1 MNIVLG
7 IISIIATFSIV
18 VCMEKM
24 FKKEGLYVWIS
35 IATIM
40 ANILVCKSIDIL
52 GLTASLGN
60 VMFASIFLATDI
72 LSEKYDVKDSRK
84 AVMLAIVSQ
93 IIFILATTLA
103 VSYIPSET
111 DLSHE
116 SMKTLFSINAR
127 VSISSIVMFGASNML
142 DIYLFEKL
150 KKKFPKQLW
159 LRNNVSTIISNCLE
173 NYFFV
178 FFAFV
183 GIYDY
188 STILSI
194 ATTTSILEI
203 IIAICDTPFMYIAK
217 INYRKDM

>member
-7 IISIIATFSIV
+7 IISIIAIFSIV

-203 IIAICDTPFMYIAK
+203 IIAICDTPFMYISK
-217 INYRKDM
+217 KLK

>member
-35 IATIM
+35 IATIT

-84 AVMLAIVSQ
+84 AVMLAIASQ
-93 IIFILATTLA
+93 IIFILATTIA

-111 DLSHE
+111 DLSNE

-142 DIYLFEKL
+142 DIYLFERI

-217 INYRKDM
+217 KLK

>member
-103 VSYIPSET
+103 VSYIPSKT

-116 SMKTLFSINAR
+116 SMKTLFSINVR

-150 KKKFPKQLW
+150 KKKFPKRLW
-159 LRNNVSTIISNCLE
+159 LRNDISTIISNCLE

-203 IIAICDTPFMYIAK
+203 IIAICDTPFMYISK
-217 INYRKDM
+217 S

>member
-7 IISIIATFSIV
+7 IIGIIATFSIV

-35 IATIM
+35 IATIT
-40 ANILVCKSIDIL
+40 ANIIVCKSIDIL

-84 AVMLAIVSQ
+84 AVMLAIASQ

-111 DLSHE
+111 DLSNE

-217 INYRKDM
+217 KLK

>member
-18 VCMEKM
+18 VCMEKV

-40 ANILVCKSIDIL
+40 ANIFVCKSIEIL

-60 VMFASIFLATDI
+60 VVFASIFLATDI

-84 AVMLAIVSQ
+84 AVILAIVSQ
-93 IIFILATTLA
+93 IIFIMATTLT

-111 DLSHE
+111 DLSNE

-127 VSISSIVMFGASNML
+127 VSISSIVMFGVSNML

-150 KKKFPKQLW
+150 KRKFPKQLW

-188 STILSI
+188 NTILSI

-203 IIAICDTPFMYIAK
+203 IIAICDTPFMYISK
-217 INYRKDM
+217 KWK

>member
-35 IATIM
+35 IATIT

-84 AVMLAIVSQ
+84 AVILAIVSQ
-93 IIFILATTLA
+93 IIFIMTTTLA
-103 VSYIPSET
+103 ISYIPSET
-111 DLSHE
+111 DLSND
-116 SMKTLFSINAR
+116 SMKTLFSINTR

-150 KKKFPKQLW
+150 KRKFPKQLW
-159 LRNNVSTIISNCLE
+159 LRNNLSTIISNCLE

-217 INYRKDM
+217 KLK

>member
-7 IISIIATFSIV
+7 IISIVATFSIV
-18 VCMEKM
+18 ECMEKM

-35 IATIM
+35 IATIT

-111 DLSHE
+111 DLSNE

-217 INYRKDM
+217 KLK

>member
-35 IATIM
+35 IATIT

-84 AVMLAIVSQ
+84 AVMLAITSQ
-93 IIFILATTLA
+93 IIFILSTTLA
-103 VSYIPSET
+103 VSYIPSEA
-111 DLSHE
+111 DLSNE

-188 STILSI
+188 STILGI

-217 INYRKDM
+217 KLK

>member
-84 AVMLAIVSQ
+84 AVMLAIASQ
-93 IIFILATTLA
+93 IIFRLATTLA

-217 INYRKDM
+217 KLK

>member
-18 VCMEKM
+18 VGIEKI

-35 IATIM
+35 IATIT

-52 GLTASLGN
+52 ELTASLGN

-84 AVMLAIVSQ
+84 AVILAIVSQ
-93 IIFILATTLA
+93 IIFIMTTTLA
-103 VSYIPSET
+103 ISYIPSET
-111 DLSHE
+111 DLSND
-116 SMKTLFSINAR
+116 SMKTLFSINTR

-150 KKKFPKQLW
+150 KRKFPKQLW

-217 INYRKDM
+217 KLK

>member
-35 IATIM
+35 IATIT

-84 AVMLAIVSQ
+84 AVMLAIASQ

-111 DLSHE
+111 DLSNE

-142 DIYLFEKL
+142 DIYLFEKI

-217 INYRKDM
+217 KLK

>member
-111 DLSHE
+111 DLSNE

-194 ATTTSILEI
+194 STTTSILEI

-217 INYRKDM
+217 KLK

>member
-93 IIFILATTLA
+93 IIVILATTLA

-217 INYRKDM
+217 KLK

>member
-18 VCMEKM
+18 VFMEKM

-35 IATIM
+35 IATIT

-84 AVMLAIVSQ
+84 AVMLAIASQ

-111 DLSHE
+111 DLSNE

-142 DIYLFEKL
+142 DIYLFEKI

-217 INYRKDM
+217 KLK

>member
-84 AVMLAIVSQ
+84 AVMLAIASQ

-188 STILSI
+188 SIILSI

-217 INYRKDM
+217 KLK

>member
-35 IATIM
+35 IATIT

-84 AVMLAIVSQ
+84 AVILAIVSQ
-93 IIFILATTLA
+93 IIFIMTTTLA
-103 VSYIPSET
+103 ISYIPSET
-111 DLSHE
+111 DLSND
-116 SMKTLFSINAR
+116 SMKTLFSINTR

-150 KKKFPKQLW
+150 KRKFPKQLW
-159 LRNNVSTIISNCLE
+159 LRNNISTIISNCLE

-217 INYRKDM
+217 KLK

>member
-84 AVMLAIVSQ
+84 AVMLAIASQ

-111 DLSHE
+111 DLSNE

-142 DIYLFEKL
+142 DIYLFEKI

-217 INYRKDM
+217 KLK

>member
-7 IISIIATFSIV
+7 IIGIIATFSIV

-35 IATIM
+35 IATIT

-84 AVMLAIVSQ
+84 AVMLAIASQ

-111 DLSHE
+111 DLSNE

-142 DIYLFEKL
+142 DIYLFEKI

-217 INYRKDM
+217 KLK

>member
-35 IATIM
+35 IATIT

-217 INYRKDM
+217 KLK

>member
-18 VCMEKM
+18 VCMEKV

-40 ANILVCKSIDIL
+40 ANIFVCKSIDIL

-72 LSEKYDVKDSRK
+72 LSEKYEVKDSRK
-84 AVMLAIVSQ
+84 AVILAIVSQ
-93 IIFILATTLA
+93 IIFIMATTLT

-111 DLSHE
+111 DLSNE

-127 VSISSIVMFGASNML
+127 VSISSIVMFGVSNML

-150 KKKFPKQLW
+150 KRKFPKQLW

-188 STILSI
+188 NTILSI

-203 IIAICDTPFMYIAK
+203 IIAICDTPFMYISK
-217 INYRKDM
+217 KLK

>member
-111 DLSHE
+111 DLSNK

-217 INYRKDM
+217 KLK

>member
-1 MNIVLG
+1 MNILLG
-7 IISIIATFSIV
+7 IIGIV
-18 VCMEKM
+18 LCFGIEVLIEKI

-35 IATIM
+35 IATIT

-52 GLTASLGN
+52 ELTASLGN

-84 AVMLAIVSQ
+84 AVILAIVSQ
-93 IIFILATTLA
+93 IIFIMTTTLA
-103 VSYIPSET
+103 ISYIPSET
-111 DLSHE
+111 DLSND
-116 SMKTLFSINAR
+116 SMKTLFSINTR

-150 KKKFPKQLW
+150 KRKFPKQLW

-183 GIYDY
+183 GIYNY

-217 INYRKDM
+217 KLK

>member
-35 IATIM
+35 IATIT

-84 AVMLAIVSQ
+84 AVMLAITSQ
-93 IIFILATTLA
+93 IIFILSTTLA
-103 VSYIPSET
+103 VSYIPSEA
-111 DLSHE
+111 DLSNE
-116 SMKTLFSINAR
+116 SMKTLFFINAR

-142 DIYLFEKL
+142 DIYLFEKI

-217 INYRKDM
+217 KLK

>member
-18 VCMEKM
+18 VCMEKV

-40 ANILVCKSIDIL
+40 ANIFVCKSINIL

-72 LSEKYDVKDSRK
+72 LSEKYEVKDSRK
-84 AVMLAIVSQ
+84 AVILAIVSQ
-93 IIFILATTLA
+93 IIFIMATTLT

-111 DLSHE
+111 DLSNE

-127 VSISSIVMFGASNML
+127 VSISSIVMFGVSNML

-150 KKKFPKQLW
+150 KRKFPKQLW

-188 STILSI
+188 NTILSI

-203 IIAICDTPFMYIAK
+203 IIAICDTPFMYISK
-217 INYRKDM
+217 KLK

>member
-35 IATIM
+35 IATIT

-84 AVMLAIVSQ
+84 AVILAIVSQ
-93 IIFILATTLA
+93 IIFIMTTTLA
-103 VSYIPSET
+103 ISYIPSET
-111 DLSHE
+111 DLSND
-116 SMKTLFSINAR
+116 SMKTLFSINTR

-150 KKKFPKQLW
+150 KRKFPKQLW

-183 GIYDY
+183 GIYNY

-217 INYRKDM
+217 KLK

>member
-103 VSYIPSET
+103 VSYIPSKT
-111 DLSHE
+111 DVSHE
-116 SMKTLFSINAR
+116 SMKTLFSINVR

-150 KKKFPKQLW
+150 KKKFPKRLW
-159 LRNNVSTIISNCLE
+159 LRNNISTIISNCLE

-203 IIAICDTPFMYIAK
+203 IIAICDTPFMYISK
-217 INYRKDM
+217 S

>member
-72 LSEKYDVKDSRK
+72 LSEKYDVKESRK
-84 AVMLAIVSQ
+84 AVMLAIASQ

-217 INYRKDM
+217 KLK

>member
-7 IISIIATFSIV
+7 IISIIATFSIGV
-18 VCMEKM
+18 GIEKI

-35 IATIM
+35 IATIT

-52 GLTASLGN
+52 ELTASLGN

-84 AVMLAIVSQ
+84 AVILAIVSQ
-93 IIFILATTLA
+93 IIFIMTTTLA
-103 VSYIPSET
+103 ISYIPSET
-111 DLSHE
+111 DLSND
-116 SMKTLFSINAR
+116 SMKTLFSINTR

-150 KKKFPKQLW
+150 KRKFPKQLW

-183 GIYDY
+183 GIYNY

-217 INYRKDM
+217 KLK

>member
-18 VCMEKM
+18 VGIEKI

-35 IATIM
+35 IATIT

-52 GLTASLGN
+52 ELTASLGN

-84 AVMLAIVSQ
+84 AVILAIVSQ
-93 IIFILATTLA
+93 IIFIMTTTLA
-103 VSYIPSET
+103 ISYIPSET
-111 DLSHE
+111 DLSND
-116 SMKTLFSINAR
+116 SMKTLFSINTR

-150 KKKFPKQLW
+150 KRKFPKQLW
-159 LRNNVSTIISNCLE
+159 LRNNISTIISNCLE

-183 GIYDY
+183 GIYNY

-217 INYRKDM
+217 KLK

>member
-18 VCMEKM
+18 VGIEKI

-35 IATIM
+35 IATIT

-84 AVMLAIVSQ
+84 AVMLAIASQ

-111 DLSHE
+111 DLSNE

-183 GIYDY
+183 GIYGY

-217 INYRKDM
+217 KLK

>member
-35 IATIM
+35 IATIT

-52 GLTASLGN
+52 ELTASLGN

-84 AVMLAIVSQ
+84 AVILAIVSQ
-93 IIFILATTLA
+93 IIFIMTTTLA
-103 VSYIPSET
+103 ISYIPSET
-111 DLSHE
+111 DLSND
-116 SMKTLFSINAR
+116 SMKTLFSINTR

-150 KKKFPKQLW
+150 KRKFPKQLW

-217 INYRKDM
+217 KLK

>member
-35 IATIM
+35 IATIT

-60 VMFASIFLATDI
+60 VMFASILRTTDI

-111 DLSHE
+111 DLSNE

-142 DIYLFEKL
+142 EIYLFEKL

-217 INYRKDM
+217 KLK

>member
-84 AVMLAIVSQ
+84 AVMLAIASQ

-111 DLSHE
+111 DLSNE

-142 DIYLFEKL
+142 DIYLFEKI
-150 KKKFPKQLW
+150 KKKFPKRLW

-217 INYRKDM
+217 KLK

>member
-18 VCMEKM
+18 VCIEKM

-52 GLTASLGN
+52 GLIASLGN

-84 AVMLAIVSQ
+84 AVMLAIASQ

-111 DLSHE
+111 DLSNE

-217 INYRKDM
+217 KLK

>member
-35 IATIM
+35 IATIT

-84 AVMLAIVSQ
+84 AVMLAIASQ

-111 DLSHE
+111 DLSNE

-142 DIYLFEKL
+142 DIYLFEKI

-173 NYFFV
+173 NYFFI

-217 INYRKDM
+217 KLK

>member
-18 VCMEKM
+18 VGIEKI

-35 IATIM
+35 IATIT

-52 GLTASLGN
+52 ELTASLGN

-84 AVMLAIVSQ
+84 AVILAIVSQ
-93 IIFILATTLA
+93 IIFIMTTTLA
-103 VSYIPSET
+103 ISYIPSET
-111 DLSHE
+111 DLSND
-116 SMKTLFSINAR
+116 SMKTLFSINTR

-150 KKKFPKQLW
+150 KRKFPKQLW

-183 GIYDY
+183 GIYNY

-217 INYRKDM
+217 KIK

>member
-84 AVMLAIVSQ
+84 AVMLAIASQ

-217 INYRKDM
+217 KLK

>member
-35 IATIM
+35 IATIT

-84 AVMLAIVSQ
+84 AVILAIVSQ
-93 IIFILATTLA
+93 IIFIMTTTLA
-103 VSYIPSET
+103 ISYIPSET
-111 DLSHE
+111 DLSND
-116 SMKTLFSINAR
+116 SMKTLFSINTR

-150 KKKFPKQLW
+150 KRKFPKQLW

-217 INYRKDM
+217 KLK

>member
-18 VCMEKM
+18 VGIEKI

-35 IATIM
+35 IATIT

-52 GLTASLGN
+52 ELTASLGN

-84 AVMLAIVSQ
+84 AVILAIVSQ
-93 IIFILATTLA
+93 IIFIMTTTLA
-103 VSYIPSET
+103 ISYIPSET
-111 DLSHE
+111 DLSND
-116 SMKTLFSINAR
+116 SMKTLFSINTR

-150 KKKFPKQLW
+150 KRKFPKQLW

-183 GIYDY
+183 GIYNY

-203 IIAICDTPFMYIAK
+203 IIAICDTQFMYIAK
-217 INYRKDM
+217 KLK